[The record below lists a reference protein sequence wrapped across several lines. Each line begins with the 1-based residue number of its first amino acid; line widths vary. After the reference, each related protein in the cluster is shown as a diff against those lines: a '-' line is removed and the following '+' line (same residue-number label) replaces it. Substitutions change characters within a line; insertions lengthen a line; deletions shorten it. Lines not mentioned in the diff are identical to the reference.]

1 MCKWPR
7 VLGGVL
13 GVLASPAPRPHA
25 PRTRH
30 THTTRT
36 LLGLGLDGGDVHLIG
51 SG

>member
-30 THTTRT
+30 THTQHAPSLAWALMVATS
-36 LLGLGLDGGDVHLIG
+36 I
-51 SG
+51 